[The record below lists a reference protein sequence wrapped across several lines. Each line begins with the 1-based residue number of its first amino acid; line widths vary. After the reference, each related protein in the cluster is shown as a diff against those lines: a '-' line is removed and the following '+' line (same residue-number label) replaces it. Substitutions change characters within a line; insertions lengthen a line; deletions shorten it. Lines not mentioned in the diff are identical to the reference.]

1 MFAGH
6 GTRIPA
12 AAGKVVGMFSGWLPS
27 PFAPGED
34 ETPQQAKAAREKVD
48 PKDMEGKKSCTT
60 LHLLSS
66 IQCTRVYSEICTLTL
81 VTCSTI

>member
-48 PKDMEGKKSCTT
+48 PKDMEGKSYTT
-60 LHLLSS
+60 LHYTTLIKYYSYS
-66 IQCTRVYSEICTLTL
+66 VYIAKY
-81 VTCSTI
+81 VHWHYY

>member
-48 PKDMEGKKSCTT
+48 PKDMEGKKSYTTLHYTT
-60 LHLLSS
+60 LHLLS
-66 IQCTRVYSEICTLTL
+66 IILIRFIAKYVH
-81 VTCSTI
+81 